1 MLGLSVRVV
10 GIRMQ
15 ESDAQ
20 DKLSAGICS
29 HNLKCYPAAISLHDM
44 RGSILVI
51 PAPWAVYMGPTL
63 HLLAAWPIKNH
74 LGRPHCLSTPTA
86 PTTNINLSAIQNN
99 EAAQQHF
106 LADISSS
113 S

>member
-1 MLGLSVRVV
+1 
-10 GIRMQ
+10 MQ

-29 HNLKCYPAAISLHDM
+29 HNLKFYPPAISLHNM
-44 RGSILVI
+44 GGSILVI
-51 PAPWAVYMGPTL
+51 PALWDVHMGPTL
-63 HLLAAWPIKNH
+63 HILAAWPIKNH
-74 LGRPHCLSTPTA
+74 LGRPHCLSTPPA

-99 EAAQQHF
+99 ESAQEHF